1 MTTYKDSG
9 VDIEAWDK
17 ASAIAYAGA
26 KATFSSRKWMI
37 WEPVEDDW
45 AFAWMLDFWDFYL
58 VQGDD
63 WVWTKV
69 QIAEK
74 INKYDTLGFDLLA
87 MVCDDCICLWAE
99 TISITNT
106 LDTNKVDA
114 KIMTQLMDWLSKA
127 CIEQKIVIPG
137 WEIAEVWKLV
147 NWNVWNATA
156 VWIVSKNSVI
166 SWKNIKVWNKII
178 SLYEE
183 GFRSNW
189 FSLIR
194 YILEKKFWKDV
205 YSQKSSF
212 SEKTWWEELL
222 IPSKIY
228 SWAVLDLIWRF
239 KSGWIIWESVD
250 FANWIFNKIKT
261 KKDQNS
267 QNSVE
272 KKEEKK
278 NWKNIFSWKTIED
291 AKWFFNK
298 IKENDEI
305 KINWIVHITGWWISW
320 NINRILKRT
329 WFWADLK
336 NLWEPSKI
344 ISEIQKLWNVSD
356 DEAYKSWNMSNWMML
371 FVEEKYCEKI
381 ISSLE
386 KNWIKAKIS
395 WEVISEKIIKFV
407 SKWVEKNWETL
418 EYNY

>member
-17 ASAIAYAGA
+17 ASAIAYKWA

-37 WEPVEDDW
+37 GQPVEDDW

-58 VQGDD
+58 IQWDD

-69 QIAEK
+69 QIAEA

-87 MVCDDCICLWAE
+87 MVCDDAICLWAE

-114 KIMTQLMDWLSKA
+114 NVMTQLMNWLSKA
-127 CIEQKIVIPG
+127 CIEQKIVIPW

-156 VWIVSKNSVI
+156 VWIVWKDSVI
-166 SWKNIKVWNKII
+166 SWKNIKVWNKVI

-189 FSLIR
+189 FSLVR
-194 YILEKKFWKDV
+194 HILEKNFWKDV
-205 YSQKSSF
+205 YSRKSSF

-228 SWAVLDLIWRF
+228 SWAILDLIGRYWSRDLALQGL
-239 KSGWIIWESVD
+239 KNI
-250 FANWIFNKIKT
+250 AL
-261 KKDQNS
+261 Q
-267 QNSVE
+267 
-272 KKEEKK
+272 
-278 NWKNIFSWKTIED
+278 NWKDVVKNCKDVAVQRLYE
-291 AKWFFNK
+291 
-298 IKENDEI
+298 
-305 KINWIVHITGWWISW
+305 INWIVHITWWWISW
-320 NINRILKRT
+320 NVNRILKRT
-329 WFWADLK
+329 GLWVDLK
-336 NLWEPSKI
+336 DLWEPSKI
-344 ISEIQKLWNVSD
+344 ISEIQKLWKVSD
-356 DEAYKSWNMSNWMML
+356 DEAYKSWNMSNAMML
-371 FVEEKYCEKI
+371 FVEEKDCEKI

-386 KNWIKAKIS
+386 KNWIKAKIA
-395 WEVISEKIIKFV
+395 WEVILDRKIKFV
-407 SKWVEKNWETL
+407 SKWIEKNWEIL